1 MYESIMRYLVECL
14 IKVEVNMSVSLLLD
28 SASRIFLIDR
38 PGEAACV
45 TAVFHV
51 TLEITQHRA
60 AQHRRLQLRCYTV
73 CCMYLFL
80 TECEA
85 RVSYKDP

>member
-1 MYESIMRYLVECL
+1 MYKGIMRYLVECL
-14 IKVEVNMSVSLLLD
+14 IKVEVNMSVSLLL
-28 SASRIFLIDR
+28 
-38 PGEAACV
+38 EAARV